1 MRNDYS
7 ITPQN
12 NTQMATA
19 AEAEYPEECCGLLF
33 RGPAGSEVVPM
44 PNIQNKLHE
53 ENPEEHSR
61 DARTAYNMD
70 PMEKERIIERK
81 EAEGMPLAA
90 IYHSHPD
97 EKSYFSETDS
107 EAAAVFGEPR
117 EPNYPGVVY
126 LVYSVIAGKVADL
139 KAFDWSEDETQYAE
153 LALEITER

>member
-1 MRNDYS
+1 MRISRENHDE
-7 ITPQN
+7 
-12 NTQMATA
+12 MTA
-19 AEAEYPEECCGLLF
+19 ASEAEYPEECCGLLF
-33 RGPAGSEVVPM
+33 RGPAGSDVVPM

-53 ENPEEHSR
+53 ENPEEHGR

-107 EAAAVFGEPR
+107 AAAAVFGEPR

-126 LVYSVIAGKVADL
+126 LVYSVIDGKVADL
-139 KAFDWSEDETQYAE
+139 KAFDWSEDARQYAE
-153 LALEITER
+153 IALEIAEE

>member
-1 MRNDYS
+1 MRISRENHDEM
-7 ITPQN
+7 T
-12 NTQMATA
+12 AA

-53 ENPEEHSR
+53 QKPEEHGR

-153 LALEITER
+153 LALEIAER